1 MFAGRFDL
9 SERQLAPAGNELL
22 ALFTLDNRLL
32 LVLHRNRLTGR
43 IGQGGHQLTALL
55 EHHFDL
61 AADQFAVLAQ
71 HSQRLPDSGRS
82 DRQFEILLLAVERRL
97 DRPAQRDA
105 TVDAHLRIAV
115 DDHFDP
121 VPRRN
126 AYVDHKE
133 VGTVHLRL
141 GDFAYPY
148 SVNHTRFGFI

>member
-1 MFAGRFDL
+1 MRDAQ
-9 SERQLAPAGNELL
+9 RQLAAVE
-22 ALFTLDNRLL
+22 
-32 LVLHRNRLTGR
+32 
-43 IGQGGHQLTALL
+43 Q
-55 EHHFDL
+55 
-61 AADQFAVLAQ
+61 AAERA
-71 HSQRLPDSGRS
+71 R
-82 DRQFEILLLAVERRL
+82 LLLAVERRL

-148 SVNHTRFGFI
+148 SVNHNRFGFI